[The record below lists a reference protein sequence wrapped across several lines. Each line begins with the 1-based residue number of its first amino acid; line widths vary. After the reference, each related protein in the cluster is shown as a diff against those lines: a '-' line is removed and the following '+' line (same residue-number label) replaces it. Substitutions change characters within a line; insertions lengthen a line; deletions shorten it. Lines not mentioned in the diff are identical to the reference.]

1 MTTMT
6 IPKVGVQEYLGVQI
20 DYDRDKALSDF
31 GAATLRDRYFF
42 GDEASPQEAF
52 ARASVFSSAYKG
64 ITDYELAQRLY
75 DYASKF
81 WFMFSTPILSNGG
94 TLSSGGSPR
103 GLPISCFLNYV
114 QDSRGGLSQHY
125 DENIWLASSGGGI
138 GGYWGDIRSS
148 GVSTGSGSRSTGSIP
163 FMHVVDSYMLAFN
176 QGTTRRGSYAAYT
189 DISHPEIEEF
199 IAMRKPTGGDINR
212 KSLNI
217 HNGVNI
223 TNQFLDAVRADEP
236 WRLIDPKS
244 KECLK
249 TVNARALWWQLI
261 QTRFET
267 GEPYIINLDIC
278 NEFLPSE
285 QKSLGLKINQSNLCS
300 EITLPTDEER
310 TAVCC
315 LSSVN
320 LVHFDAWSKDDNFI
334 ADMITMLDNVLELFI
349 ESIVDTKI
357 LDSDYNANFRRF
369 KNYVKEG
376 KEGFSKAAYSAYR
389 ERSIGLGA
397 MGFHSYLQ
405 GRGLPF
411 ESVFATSF
419 NHRAFST
426 IKDRANEASLALGA
440 DRREAPDMAG
450 SGRRN
455 AHLLAVA
462 PNASSSIICGGT
474 SPSIEPTRAN
484 AYTHKTLSGSFL
496 VKNPYLDKLLA
507 KKGLKVK
514 EREEVWKDIIS
525 HKGSVQ
531 HLDMLEDEE
540 KEVFKTA
547 PELNQIWIIEHAH
560 QRQKYIC
567 QSQSVNLFF
576 TPPQAT
582 APQEVHDEFLQYVN
596 DVHWAGANT
605 LKSMYYLRSESVRDA
620 ENVNI
625 KIPRINLEDVECL
638 SCEG

>member
-1 MTTMT
+1 MTLTA

-20 DYDRDKALSDF
+20 DYDRDKSLADF
-31 GAATLRDRYFF
+31 GVATLRDRYLW
-42 GDEASPQEAF
+42 GDEESPQEAF
-52 ARASVFSSAYKG
+52 ARASVFSATYKG

-75 DYASKF
+75 DYSSKY

-94 TLSSGGSPR
+94 TTR

-114 QDSRGGLSQHY
+114 PDSREGLSQHY

-138 GGYWGDIRSS
+138 GGYWGDVRSS
-148 GVSTGSGSRSTGSIP
+148 GVSTSSGSRSTESIP
-163 FMHVVDSYMLAFN
+163 FMHVVDSCMLAFN
-176 QGTTRRGSYAAYT
+176 QGTTRRGSYAAYM

-223 TNQFLDAVRADEP
+223 TNQFLDAVREDEP

-249 TVNARALWWQLI
+249 TVNARGLWWQLI

-267 GEPYIINLDIC
+267 GEPYILNVDTC
-278 NEFLPSE
+278 NEHLPRE
-285 QKSLGLKINQSNLCS
+285 QKDLGLKINQSNLCS

-320 LVHFDAWSKDDNFI
+320 LAHFDEWSTDDNFI

-349 ESIVDTKI
+349 ESIVDIKV
-357 LDSDYNANFRRF
+357 LDSDYSANFRRF
-369 KNYVKEG
+369 KNYVQEG

-397 MGFHSYLQ
+397 MCFHSYLQ

-411 ESVFATSF
+411 ESVFAASF

-426 IKDRANEASLALGA
+426 IRDRANEASLALGA
-440 DRREAPDMAG
+440 DRGEAPDMAG
-450 SGRRN
+450 SGKRN

-484 AYTHKTLSGSFL
+484 AYTHKTLSGSFQ
-496 VKNPYLDKLLA
+496 VKNLYLDRLLA

-531 HLDMLEDEE
+531 HLDILEDEE
-540 KEVFKTA
+540 KDVFKTA
-547 PELNQIWIIEHAH
+547 PELNQIWIVEHAH
-560 QRQKYIC
+560 QRQQYIC

-576 TPPQAT
+576 TPPPTT
-582 APQEVHDEFLQYVN
+582 APQEIHDEFLQYVN

-625 KIPRINLEDVECL
+625 KIPRVNLEDVECL

>member
-1 MTTMT
+1 MISTS
-6 IPKVGVQEYLGVQI
+6 IPRVGVQEYLGVQI
-20 DYDRDKALSDF
+20 DYERDKLIEDF
-31 GAATLRDRYFF
+31 GLSTIQDRYLWD
-42 GDEASPQEAF
+42 DEQSPQEAF
-52 ARASVFSSAYKG
+52 ARASVFSATYKG

-75 DYASKF
+75 DYASKY

-94 TLSSGGSPR
+94 TTR

-114 QDSRGGLSQHY
+114 PDSREGLSQHY
-125 DENIWLASSGGGI
+125 DENIWLASAGGGI
-138 GGYWGDIRSS
+138 GGYWGDVRSS
-148 GVSTGSGSRSTGSIP
+148 GVSTSSGSRSTGSIP
-163 FMHVVDSYMLAFN
+163 FMHVVDSCMLAFN
-176 QGTTRRGSYAAYT
+176 QGTTRRGSYAAYM

-249 TVNARALWWQLI
+249 TVNARGLWWQLI

-267 GEPYIINLDIC
+267 GEPYILNVDTC
-278 NEFLPSE
+278 NEHLPRE
-285 QKSLGLKINQSNLCS
+285 QKDLGLKINQSNLCS

-320 LVHFDAWSKDDNFI
+320 LAHFDEWSTDDNFI

-349 ESIVDTKI
+349 ESIVDIKV

-369 KNYVKEG
+369 KNYVQQG
-376 KEGFSKAAYSAYR
+376 KEGFSTAAYSAYR

-411 ESVFATSF
+411 ESVFAASF

-426 IKDRANEASLALGA
+426 IRDKANEASLALGE
-440 DRREAPDMAG
+440 DRGEAPDMAG
-450 SGRRN
+450 SGKRN

-484 AYTHKTLSGSFL
+484 AYTHKTLSGSFQ
-496 VKNPYLDKLLA
+496 VKNPYLDRLLA

-531 HLDMLEDEE
+531 HLDILEDEE

-547 PELNQIWIIEHAH
+547 PELNQIWIVEHAH
-560 QRQKYIC
+560 QRQQYIC

-576 TPPQAT
+576 TPPPT
-582 APQEVHDEFLQYVN
+582 TEPQEVHDEFLQYVN

-625 KIPRINLEDVECL
+625 KIPRVNLEDVECL